1 MTPVKVSY
9 ARIVRRSAL
18 GGLIALLAVILFYFV
33 SRRSVPTPVSS
44 DEAGVEEAKVDRK
57 ANIQHYEFRG
67 EKDDYALR
75 ADVFYA
81 GEDGLNHLEGSVVI
95 VDYSRKGGREITIT
109 ADKVGYD
116 ANMTRFIVE
125 GNAKIR
131 SKNSEMESSRFD
143 YDKNSDL
150 FRSDRGCAFSTPRLR
165 GRAEKIGYRSGAREL
180 RLEDDLSVE
189 ILPQDQ
195 GGEPLRVTGDR
206 LLYRENEKR
215 GEIEGNLRF
224 AQGDSRASAGWMMF
238 LLSSDERKINE
249 LVFRETVK
257 ADLSAAREAAG
268 PGGED
273 RPYLEADTLKLWT
286 YAGTNDISTIETIG
300 NCFLRFGAAA
310 GARREVRSGT
320 AILYFTPGGEMKD
333 FMAAGNVRM
342 SLKTAGEPFAKDIT
356 CEKMLYNGKSASL
369 KFLGGSDGS
378 MARIESPR
386 EAVDAR
392 EINLNQESR
401 NMQANGFV
409 KFVLQPGKDEQAV
422 GFFSKDQPVFITG
435 DDLRYVNGLKRFQF
449 KGAVRVWQGKQV
461 ISAQE
466 LDIQEDSGG
475 ISCRGGVKSVF
486 SQKSRESEPEER
498 IEIAGEEF
506 GFHPGES
513 RIAYDRECSMG
524 LKNVTLSSGSISVFL
539 KPGGSDMETIVA
551 KENVII
557 RQDGKEGRGEKAE
570 YDVRKDI
577 LILTGRPVL
586 FDKDRG
592 ATEGDKLTFH
602 LGDGRIFIEN
612 RERGR
617 SVSVIKS

>member
-9 ARIVRRSAL
+9 ARIARRLAL
-18 GGLIALLAVILFYFV
+18 GGLLVLLAVILFYFV
-33 SRRSVPTPVSS
+33 RRRSVPTPVSS
-44 DEAGVEEAKVDRK
+44 DKVGVEEARIDRK

-95 VDYSRKGGREITIT
+95 VDYSRKGGREITIA

-131 SKNSEMESSRFD
+131 SKNIEMESSRFD
-143 YDKNSDL
+143 YDKNTDL
-150 FRSDRGCAFSTPRLR
+150 FRTDRGCAFSTPRLK
-165 GRAEKIGYRSGAREL
+165 GRSAKIEYRSGAREL
-180 RLEDDLSVE
+180 RLEGDLSVE

-195 GGEPLRVTGDR
+195 GAEPLRVKGDR
-206 LLYRENEKR
+206 LIYRENEKR
-215 GEIEGNLRF
+215 GEIEGNLQFVRS
-224 AQGDSRASAGWMMF
+224 GSRASAGRMMF

-249 LVFRETVK
+249 LVFREAVK
-257 ADLSAAREAAG
+257 ADLSAAHEAAG
-268 PGGED
+268 PGGGD

-286 YAGTNDISTIETIG
+286 HAGTNDISTIETIG
-300 NCFLRFGAAA
+300 NCFLRFGSGAD
-310 GARREVRSGT
+310 ARREVRSGT

-342 SLKTAGEPFAKDIT
+342 SLKTTGEPFAKDIT
-356 CEKMLYNGKSASL
+356 CDKVLYNSKSASL
-369 KFLGGSDGS
+369 RLLGIDGS
-378 MARIESPR
+378 QARVESPR

-392 EINLNQESR
+392 EIILNQESR
-401 NMQANGFV
+401 NMQASGFV
-409 KFVLQPGKDEQAV
+409 KFVLQPGKDERAI

-435 DDLRYVNGLKRFQF
+435 DDLRYMNALKRFQF
-449 KGAVRVWQGKQV
+449 RGAVRAWQGKQAV
-461 ISAQE
+461 TAQE
-466 LDIQEDSGG
+466 LDILEDSGE

-486 SQKSRESEPEER
+486 SQKSRETAPEER

-506 GFHPGES
+506 GYHSGES
-513 RIAYDRECSMG
+513 RISYDQKCSMS

-551 KENVII
+551 KENVVI
-557 RQDGKEGRGEKAE
+557 RQDGKEGRGEEAK
-570 YDVRKDI
+570 YDIQKDI
-577 LILTGRPVL
+577 LVLTGRPVL